1 MWFESFEEKG
11 LIEKKKEGKT
21 QTSGRKWDR
30 GTITLPVY
38 SIRDQEGVG
47 HVCVE
52 SFPLVKGFRIAGGWA
67 ERRGGGGRLNWRA
80 DCGSSRERFRA
91 SQPQSSSELPFGAR
105 RLLT

>member
-1 MWFESFEEKG
+1 MESRNDYF
-11 LIEKKKEGKT
+11 
-21 QTSGRKWDR
+21 GRIFHPR
-30 GTITLPVY
+30 
-38 SIRDQEGVG
+38 SEGVG

-52 SFPLVKGFRIAGGWA
+52 SFPLVKGFRIAGGGG
-67 ERRGGGGRLNWRA
+67 EGGGRLNWRA

>member
-1 MWFESFEEKG
+1 MYFG
-11 LIEKKKEGKT
+11 EKKLIKKKRRGKP
-21 QTSGRKWDR
+21 QTSERKWNR
-30 GTITLPVY
+30 GMITLAVY
-38 SIRDQEGVG
+38 SIREGVG

-52 SFPLVKGFRIAGGWA
+52 SFPLVKGFRIAGGGG
-67 ERRGGGGRLNWRA
+67 EGGGRLNWRA